1 MYKIYTRSNTYFS
14 GKQHYLANPVF
25 GGFNNNIG
33 QDVNRIHVTNSLK
46 FPPAAALTL
55 PTNVV
60 DINASEMGRFS
71 PLRERDIS
79 GPVISSCYKKQID
92 LGKIDITVQS
102 DPHVNKYD
110 CRGAVS
116 LSSSMQ
122 SNVPSP
128 FSGNHTHLNMPGSQ
142 WGQGHKYLSDHLHSA
157 HYLTLRNE
165 YRARAMKDA
174 VGTRFMSTDTKSA
187 QPPLSSKEK
196 LKKAIKEYGST
207 VIVFHVCISLMSL
220 GTCYLLISSGLD
232 LVAVLKYLNISEGT
246 ILKAAGSNAGTFVV
260 AYTVHK
266 FFAPFRIA
274 ITLTATPFIVRYLR
288 NIGFLK
294 RSVTTT
300 GGGK

>member
-1 MYKIYTRSNTYFS
+1 MFVANCRLGPYLTKQITTGGSHYIGKAIHNTS
-14 GKQHYLANPVF
+14 V
-25 GGFNNNIG
+25 
-33 QDVNRIHVTNSLK
+33 LK
-46 FPPAAALTL
+46 FAQVVALKL

-60 DINASEMGRFS
+60 DINATETGLFS

-79 GPVISSCYKKQID
+79 GPVISVYNDRDICNIS
-92 LGKIDITVQS
+92 KIDITLQC

-165 YRARAMKDA
+165 YRAKMFNGAYTTA
-174 VGTRFMSTDTKSA
+174 TRNMSTNVKDNIST
-187 QPPLSSKEK
+187 KEK
-196 LKKAIKEYGST
+196 LKKAVKEYGST
-207 VIVFHVCISLMSL
+207 VIVFHVSISIMSL
-220 GTCYLLISSGLD
+220 GICYGLVSSGVD
-232 LVAVLKYLNISEGT
+232 LVAVMKYLNIGEGT
-246 ILKAAGSNAGTFVV
+246 LSNMITSNAGTFVI
-260 AYTVHK
+260 AYGIHK
-266 FFAPFRIA
+266 VLAPARIA

-294 RSVTTT
+294 PNAATSTSN
-300 GGGK
+300 K